1 MGDMGKERE
10 KKKNKVRERE
20 NERKMRWDRQWWGET
35 PTMLSI
41 KIDESL
47 IFLILYVD
55 DMLIDTKIT

>member
-20 NERKMRWDRQWWGET
+20 WKKDEMGSLVVGET

>member
-1 MGDMGKERE
+1 MK
-10 KKKNKVRERE
+10 
-20 NERKMRWDRQWWGET
+20 WDRQWWGET

-55 DMLIDTKIT
+55 DMLIDTKITSKIEHFKCILSSEFDKKDFLC

>member
-1 MGDMGKERE
+1 MSDMGKERE

-20 NERKMRWDRQWWGET
+20 WKKDEMGSLVVGET